1 MREIYSQIKELQT
14 AVSQPLGFSIQALV
28 TAIVCLLVAVYTCWS
43 LTLVILIGM
52 PLALGFLAMIS
63 ARIQIYIETQKEHLA
78 EATRTANRAFTAI
91 EIVKAFNGQCYER
104 TMFARAAAK
113 AAEAYRKQVHGNAM
127 IIGFIRLIT
136 LSMFVQ
142 GFWYGSRLVR
152 RDQAS
157 AEDVMTT
164 FWSCLMATQSL
175 ELILPQMILLEKG
188 RAAGAG
194 LKAVLVKVERGSQV
208 FHMRGETVPKK
219 CEGEIEIRDVSG
231 SKIEPQRNFVLT
243 DRLHVVRFLLRIR
256 PVRVSLHST
265 ELVFSYHPMRQHS
278 SLERVAPAKVH
289 LVI

>member
-1 MREIYSQIKELQT
+1 MVDIHERVSRQIKELQT

-63 ARIQIYIETQKEHLA
+63 ARIQVYIEMQKEHLA

-104 TMFARAAAK
+104 KIFARAAEM
-113 AAEAYRKQVHGNAM
+113 AAEAYRKRAHGNAM

-142 GFWYGSRLVR
+142 GFWYGSWLVR

-175 ELILPQMILLEKG
+175 ELILPQLILLEKG

-194 LKAVLVKVERGSQV
+194 LNAVLVKVERGRQV
-208 FHMRGETVPKK
+208 FHMRGGMIPKT
-219 CEGEIEIRDVSG
+219 CEGEIKIRDVSW
-231 SKIEPQRNFVLT
+231 SKIGPQ
-243 DRLHVVRFLLRIR
+243 
-256 PVRVSLHST
+256 
-265 ELVFSYHPMRQHS
+265 
-278 SLERVAPAKVH
+278 
-289 LVI
+289 